1 MTVMTIH
8 DLEDDLMEKLR
19 TSAQQHGRSMEDEVC
34 SILRDALRTES
45 LSERE
50 AMDSIPATVEP
61 GSDAQL

>member
-19 TSAQQHGRSMEDEVC
+19 MSAQQHGRSMEDEVC
-34 SILRDALRTES
+34 SILRDALRAES
-45 LSERE
+45 LSGRE

-61 GSDAQL
+61 GRDVQL